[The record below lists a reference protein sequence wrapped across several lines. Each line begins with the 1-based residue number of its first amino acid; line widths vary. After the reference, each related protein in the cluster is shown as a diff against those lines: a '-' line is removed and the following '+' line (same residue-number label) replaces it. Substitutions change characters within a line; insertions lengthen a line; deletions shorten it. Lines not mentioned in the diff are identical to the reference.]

1 MIVIISGK
9 INQDVADQCA
19 QLNIAGMVGSIDNDF
34 CGTDMTIGTDSAL
47 HRIIEAVDAIATTAL
62 RFANPLLLNGKR
74 IHTSTYLCKNQLYY
88 FFSFQI
94 FFLLKPFFYF
104 WLSIN
109 QKLYYWGAEVE
120 KWEQKR
126 CTYDDD
132 DGK

>member
-1 MIVIISGK
+1 MFEIDYSTYYDKGK
-9 INQDVADQCA
+9 ILYLFVV
-19 QLNIAGMVGSIDNDF
+19 LNMF
-34 CGTDMTIGTDSAL
+34 P
-47 HRIIEAVDAIATTAL
+47 
-62 RFANPLLLNGKR
+62 F
-74 IHTSTYLCKNQLYY
+74 
-88 FFSFQI
+88 
-94 FFLLKPFFYF
+94 KPFFYF